1 MTDIGARSFG
11 RWLGISALIIVVLA
25 LSACHRH
32 YYRHHRLSDVGYS
45 HHAEQQ
51 IAAYR

>member
-32 YYRHHRLSDVGYS
+32 YRHHHYSDAGYQ
-45 HHAEQQ
+45 HHAGQQ